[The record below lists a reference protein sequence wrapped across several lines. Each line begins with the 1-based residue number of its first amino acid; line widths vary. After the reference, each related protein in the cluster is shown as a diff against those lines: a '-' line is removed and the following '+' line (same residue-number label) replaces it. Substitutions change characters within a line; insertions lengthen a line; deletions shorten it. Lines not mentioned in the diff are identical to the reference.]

1 MQQTSTQKFTAFFFL
16 RDVGLGL
23 LLWLLLTAAVGEA
36 RMVFSGS
43 MEPTI
48 RVGDRIWTDKLF
60 VRWESLERGDIV
72 VFDPPFPA
80 EDAYV
85 KRIVGLPGETV
96 EVKGGSVWIDGRP
109 LTEPYAEVAS
119 YRYGPVQI
127 PAGEYFVLGDNRNIS
142 YDSHRWG
149 LLSRERIIARAVC
162 RIWPF
167 GRAGRIGLTGP

>member
-1 MQQTSTQKFTAFFFL
+1 MQQTSTQKFTALIFL

-36 RMVFSGS
+36 RVVPTGS

-48 RVGDRIWTDKLF
+48 AVGDRIWTDKLF

-80 EDAYV
+80 EDAYL

-96 EVKGGSVWIDGRP
+96 EVKGGYVWIDGKP
-109 LTEPYAEVAS
+109 LAEPYAEVAS

-149 LLSRERIIARAVC
+149 LLSRDRITARAVC

-167 GRAGRIGLTGP
+167 DRAGRIDQDQ